1 MRRPDFVESMGLVFG
16 AAVVFIVF
24 MVIRESHLRHN
35 QHLPAE
41 GVATQDSTFTHVLRI
56 EEMLKTK

>member
-1 MRRPDFVESMGLVFG
+1 MGLVFG